1 MKKVLKGL
9 QNFFLVFGM
18 MMLMWGIVCIANGAT
33 PWNVGLAGVGA
44 LMILIGSIGRDDW
57 NA

>member
-1 MKKVLKGL
+1 MKKVFKFL
-9 QNFFLVFGM
+9 QNIFLVFGM
-18 MMLMWGIVCIANGAT
+18 MVLTWGLVCICRIVNAWT
-33 PWNVGLAGVGA
+33 VGLAGAGA